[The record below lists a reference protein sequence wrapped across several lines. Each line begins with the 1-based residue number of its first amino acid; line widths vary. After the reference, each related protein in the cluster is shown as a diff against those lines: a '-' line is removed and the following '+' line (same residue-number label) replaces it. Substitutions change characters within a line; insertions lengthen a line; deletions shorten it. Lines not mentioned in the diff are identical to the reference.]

1 MRVAAIVGSSLVVD
15 PGVWI
20 PKERTYEIVATESS
34 YA

>member
-20 PKERTYEIVATESS
+20 PKERTYEIVVT
-34 YA
+34 

>member
-15 PGVWI
+15 PVVWI
-20 PKERTYEIVATESS
+20 PKKRTYEIVATESS